1 MFNAIVCCLPIREVF
16 SVSMDSST
24 LPRWNVKIVWL
35 VHTRDPVL
43 VSVDTMSDGLK
54 LIESIMNERN
64 RLTTEQSESEV
75 TKLKEIVAGQGV
87 RYAACQRELESAQKT
102 IYDLRFQLAASRPQI
117 QELGQRLAECQREL
131 KKFMGMEDPIT
142 E

>member
-1 MFNAIVCCLPIREVF
+1 MFNAIVCWLPIREVF
-16 SVSMDSST
+16 SVSMDSSA

-35 VHTRDPVL
+35 GHTRDPVL

-54 LIESIMNERN
+54 LIETIVNERN
-64 RLTTEQSESEV
+64 RLDTEQSESEV
-75 TKLKEIVAGQGV
+75 DKLKQIIAEQGV
-87 RYAACQRELESAQKT
+87 RYAACQHELNSAQKT
-102 IYDLRFQLAASRPQI
+102 IYDLREQLIYAKSQI

-131 KKFMGMEDPIT
+131 KKFMGMEDPII